1 MGGGGG
7 VAVVISF
14 HMKDDSSLQ
23 AVGSSHASWT
33 GSEDSLTC
41 LNTIYL
47 HQLIKLNCK
56 DIARVMSLAK
66 SCLA

>member
-1 MGGGGG
+1 MG

-14 HMKDDSSLQ
+14 HMKDESSLQ
-23 AVGSSHASWT
+23 AVGSHASWT

-41 LNTIYL
+41 LNTIHL

-56 DIARVMSLAK
+56 DIACVMSLAK
-66 SCLA
+66 SWLA